1 MSDTF
6 QYTRETDTHDGSL
19 GKRFEQCASNTKNII
34 TRTSARARTMALE
47 LRDHEYVQAG
57 LQAAREVLTT
67 EQLYTPIAEI
77 AGTLAS
83 YSPTA
88 TELLIN
94 WREQRLAM
102 AKRGMTADKR
112 PQAIAEHAKKIIPRR
127 IDQLRLQNSHA
138 AIDAVT
144 NPAIDKMERTITLA
158 SAFIPALISIAR
170 MIEIAEDTTFRIN
183 QQKQTAAPSTPM
195 MA

>member
-1 MSDTF
+1 
-6 QYTRETDTHDGSL
+6 
-19 GKRFEQCASNTKNII
+19 
-34 TRTSARARTMALE
+34 MALE

-158 SAFIPALISIAR
+158 SAFIPALISIAS
-170 MIEIAEDTTFRIN
+170 MIEIAADTAFRIN
-183 QQKQTAAPSTPM
+183 QQKQTAASSTPM